1 MKFKEEL
8 STVGFF
14 YLASAFFWIAMG
26 IMAGYWV
33 LYYASL
39 GLSFTIIGL
48 IFIANSSAM
57 FIFEIPTGA
66 IADIFGRKVSVG
78 ISYLTIGI
86 AYLLVFFSGTNI
98 FLLILF
104 NFIAGIGWTMESGA
118 FEAWFIDTVKHKKK
132 SKHLHKMLGRW
143 GSMGNVGFIVGP
155 FLGAI
160 LVGFGYDKALLATS
174 ILMLFMGLFIFI
186 FGTESYFKK
195 TKIHI
200 SKDIKKTIKNTKFA
214 LKFTKDHPTTYL
226 LTIIVFLFTLGSTLV
241 YDAYQPHV
249 IAMGIPAP
257 FIGYALSIG
266 GLLIVLQLN
275 WSHKITKFLG
285 GNKKSLII
293 YAIAFSLVITSI
305 GFIKYLPLLF
315 ITMIGYTTLYDMSGS
330 MAPAF
335 KEISNKVI
343 PSKVRASVL
352 STIAWFGA
360 LAMIIANLIFGFLS
374 DLTSPKI
381 VVILGGITLLIS
393 APKAATSWSM

>member
-78 ISYLTIGI
+78 ISYLTTGI

-132 SKHLHKMLGRW
+132 SNR
-143 GSMGNVGFIVGP
+143 
-155 FLGAI
+155 
-160 LVGFGYDKALLATS
+160 
-174 ILMLFMGLFIFI
+174 
-186 FGTESYFKK
+186 
-195 TKIHI
+195 
-200 SKDIKKTIKNTKFA
+200 
-214 LKFTKDHPTTYL
+214 
-226 LTIIVFLFTLGSTLV
+226 
-241 YDAYQPHV
+241 
-249 IAMGIPAP
+249 
-257 FIGYALSIG
+257 
-266 GLLIVLQLN
+266 
-275 WSHKITKFLG
+275 
-285 GNKKSLII
+285 
-293 YAIAFSLVITSI
+293 
-305 GFIKYLPLLF
+305 
-315 ITMIGYTTLYDMSGS
+315 
-330 MAPAF
+330 
-335 KEISNKVI
+335 
-343 PSKVRASVL
+343 
-352 STIAWFGA
+352 
-360 LAMIIANLIFGFLS
+360 
-374 DLTSPKI
+374 
-381 VVILGGITLLIS
+381 
-393 APKAATSWSM
+393 